1 MDLPRPG
8 PSTTLD
14 APGFELD
21 LLLGTYATQ
30 IEANSAAIA
39 AHAAAADPHA
49 VYTTTSE
56 ATTIANAAVSTHAAE
71 ADPHP
76 VYTTAAEVAS
86 LAPAETTTTLG
97 ALIAGATLKTS
108 IADLD
113 TFGYVDSVGGV
124 VVKISFSGLKAAIGS
139 TGGSGAVA
147 STGITDSTAA
157 GRAMLTAADVPAQR
171 SLLGLGS
178 AALSSSSTFA
188 AAVHTHTAAD
198 IDNSTTAGRALL
210 TAADAA
216 AQRAALAL
224 GTAATTASTDYA
236 TAAHTHASTVL
247 TDSTTAGRALL
258 TATDAAAQRTA
269 LGLGTAATTATTA
282 YAAATH
288 VHVTADITGFS
299 AAALAA
305 APAETSATIG
315 SLIAGATAKS
325 TPAGA
330 DMLLLSDS
338 AAGNAGKKITVAEL
352 QTAIGGG
359 GGGSYDAKAAG
370 LPIPVFSVGV
380 PFVLLAGNGST
391 AGLQFTGSLGAFTM
405 SAAVITN
412 GYLFL
417 DGFYAYLPANFGGQ
431 TIAAGWYWAK
441 LTSDTAGVLYQDTY
455 TSGQPVRPA
464 SPTPFAV
471 NLTGWLTQTN
481 SEVTGPNGFTLPADA
496 LGNNG
501 IMEYMLAVMATASGG
516 TKTAR
521 VKFGG
526 TTLANYISPGSN
538 YQDVL
543 LYTRAQGAQNK
554 QKNSRANGVD
564 AGAPGLAA
572 ASVEYTSLDL
582 STSKAI
588 TVTLQN
594 SAIGESFALLS
605 VACRST
611 YMA

>member
-1 MDLPRPG
+1 MTTLSRPG
-8 PSTTLD
+8 PTTHLD
-14 APGFELD
+14 DPGFELD
-21 LLLGTYATQ
+21 LVLGQYATQ

-39 AHAAAADPHA
+39 AHAAAADPHT

-56 ATTIANAAVSTHAAE
+56 ATTIANAAVSTHAAA

-76 VYTTAAEVAS
+76 AYTTAAEVAS
-86 LAPAETTTTLG
+86 LAPAETTTTVA
-97 ALIAGATLKTS
+97 ALIAGATLKTG

-113 TFGYVDSVGGV
+113 TFGYVDSVGGQ
-124 VVKISFSGLKAAIGS
+124 VVKVSFVGLKAAIGS
-139 TGGSGAVA
+139 TGGTVA

-171 SLLGLGS
+171 GLLGMGTAALQPTTAFAAMVHTHVTGDISGLGS
-178 AALSSSSTFA
+178 AALSPSTAF
-188 AAVHTHTAAD
+188 
-198 IDNSTTAGRALL
+198 
-210 TAADAA
+210 
-216 AQRAALAL
+216 
-224 GTAATTASTDYA
+224 
-236 TAAHTHASTVL
+236 
-247 TDSTTAGRALL
+247 
-258 TATDAAAQRTA
+258 
-269 LGLGTAATTATTA
+269 
-282 YAAATH
+282 AAATH
-288 VHVTADITGFS
+288 THVTADITGFS

-405 SAAVITN
+405 SAAIITN
-412 GYLFL
+412 GYIFL

-481 SEVTGPNGFTLPADA
+481 SEITGPNGFTLPAAA
-496 LGNNG
+496 LGKNG
-501 IMEYMLAVMATASGG
+501 YMEHMLAVMATASGG

-521 VKFGG
+521 VKAGG
-526 TTLANYISPGSN
+526 TTIASYISPGSN

-543 LYTRAQGAQNK
+543 LYTRAQGTQSK

-564 AGAPGLAA
+564 AGATGTAV

-594 SAIGESFALLS
+594 SAIGESFALLAI
-605 VACRST
+605 ACRST